1 MAILSYKI
9 TFFMTLMFTLNG
21 YAIINDNDD
30 RIEAHEVQSGLLKK
44 LSDSTVAVFM
54 KSETRLSGGKLT
66 LRKAPLFAENWGL
79 CQESRF
85 RNQPTHS
92 FCTGTLVGPDL
103 VITAAHCVSE
113 SGSFES
119 GWCKKNVRF
128 AFGYKTDL
136 NGNTPRTLPGSE
148 TYECSKIVAL
158 ENDLRSDSDYY
169 DIALVKL
176 DRKVVGHEPVR
187 VNRST
192 EIIPMDTAITLIGY
206 PAGLPQKIDPAG
218 KIKNSRFNP
227 SSFSV
232 GFDSLGG
239 NSGSPVFNSTTGLL
253 EGVLGAKITI
263 DYSRVPARK
272 FSGDMDFIADLTREC
287 NVENQK
293 DFSKTYGDSVTRV
306 SKILKHIP
314 EI

>member
-1 MAILSYKI
+1 MKL
-9 TFFMTLMFTLNG
+9 FFLLTLMIASNG
-21 YAIINDNDD
+21 YAIINDQDD
-30 RIEAHEVQSGLLKK
+30 RIEAHEAQSELLKK
-44 LSDSTVAVFM
+44 LSDSTAALFM
-54 KSETRLSGGKLT
+54 KNETRLSGGKLHLKT
-66 LRKAPLFAENWGL
+66 APSFAENWGM
-79 CQESRF
+79 CEESRF

-92 FCTGTLVGPDL
+92 FCSGTLVGPDL

-128 AFGYKTDL
+128 AFGYKVDK
-136 NGNTPRTLPGSE
+136 NGKAPKFLPGSE
-148 TYECSKIVAL
+148 TYECSKIIAL
-158 ENDLRSDSDYY
+158 ENDLRSDTDYF

-176 DRKVVGHEPVR
+176 DRKVVGHTPIGI
-187 VNRST
+187 NRST
-192 EIIPMDTAITLIGY
+192 EVILKGTPLTLIGY

-218 KIKNSRFNP
+218 KIKDPLHNP

-239 NSGSPVFNSTTGLL
+239 NSGSPVFNSDTGLL

-263 DYSRVPARK
+263 DYSRNPPRK
-272 FSGDMDFIADLTREC
+272 FSGDMDFITHETKEC
-287 NVENQK
+287 NIENQK
-293 DFSKTYGDSVTRV
+293 DSPKTYGDSVTRV

>member
-1 MAILSYKI
+1 MKYAYALALLF
-9 TFFMTLMFTLNG
+9 TFHG
-21 YAIINDNDD
+21 HAVINDADD
-30 RIEAHEVQSGLLKK
+30 RIEALEAQSELLKK
-44 LSDSTVAVFM
+44 LSDSTVAIFM
-54 KSETRLSGGKLT
+54 KNETRLAGGKLM
-66 LRKAPLFAENWGL
+66 LKKAPLFAETWGL
-79 CQESRF
+79 CEEARF
-85 RNQPTHS
+85 RDQPTHS

-128 AFGYKTDL
+128 GFGYKMDK
-136 NGNTPRTLPGSE
+136 NGKAPKSLPASE
-148 TYECSKIVAL
+148 TYECAKIVAL
-158 ENDLRSDSDYY
+158 ENDLRSDTNYF

-176 DRKVVGHEPVR
+176 DRKVVGHEPIR
-187 VNRST
+187 VNRSS
-192 EIIPMDTAITLIGY
+192 EIILKDTAITLIGY
-206 PAGLPQKIDPAG
+206 PAGLPQKIEQAG
-218 KIKNSRFNP
+218 KIKDPLHNP

-239 NSGSPVFNSTTGLL
+239 NSGSPVFNSKTGLL

-263 DYSRVPARK
+263 DYSRTPPRK
-272 FSGDMDFIADLTREC
+272 FSGDMDFITHQSKEC

-293 DFSKTYGDSVTRV
+293 ESSKTYGDSVTRV